1 MERRV
6 RATHFARLAG
16 LPVSRQIVDVL
27 SPPTAP
33 VPPSRL
39 FADRRTG
46 TDQRTEPRRTTVS
59 SLSVERRARVDRRR
73 GSERRSTLDRR
84 GRARRDLA
92 IESPAEHLRN
102 ALQLVVQLTED
113 PTLGDSQRADAAVV
127 LQRVRQAL
135 AVLERRSSS

>member
-1 MERRV
+1 
-6 RATHFARLAG
+6 
-16 LPVSRQIVDVL
+16 
-27 SPPTAP
+27 
-33 VPPSRL
+33 L

-84 GRARRDLA
+84 GRARRDLT
-92 IESPAEHLRN
+92 ESPAEHLRN
-102 ALQLVVQLTED
+102 ALQFIVALSED
-113 PTLGDSQRADAAVV
+113 QTLDDNQRADVAVV

-135 AVLERRSSS
+135 ALLERRSQFRATP